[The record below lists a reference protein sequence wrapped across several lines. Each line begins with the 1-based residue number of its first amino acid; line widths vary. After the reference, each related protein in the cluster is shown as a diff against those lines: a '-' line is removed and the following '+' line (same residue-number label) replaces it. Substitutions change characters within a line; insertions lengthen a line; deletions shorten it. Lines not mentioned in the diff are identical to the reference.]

1 MLDLSNFKHFY
12 YVPGFVNMN
21 WGFYRL
27 LEFVSEECHVI
38 PHEGDVFIFMSR
50 NRKRVRLIYYDKQA
64 YYMNEKTFYNK
75 DYRFMK
81 VEFKDQKTVY
91 SIEWKDLL
99 TLLENPVISVLR
111 L

>member
-1 MLDLSNFKHFY
+1 
-12 YVPGFVNMN
+12 
-21 WGFYRL
+21 
-27 LEFVSEECHVI
+27 
-38 PHEGDVFIFMSR
+38 
-50 NRKRVRLIYYDKQA
+50 
-64 YYMNEKTFYNK
+64 MNEKIFYNK

>member
-1 MLDLSNFKHFY
+1 MRPIGWKFPKNESKVSAVIQLYSSLCPEIVDAYDLSI
-12 YVPGFVNMN
+12 M
-21 WGFYRL
+21 
-27 LEFVSEECHVI
+27 
-38 PHEGDVFIFMSR
+38 
-50 NRKRVRLIYYDKQA
+50 KQA

-91 SIEWKDLL
+91 SIEWKNLL